1 MSVLLVNRKARFE
14 YEIIESFQAGLSLN
28 GQMVKQIRAKKV
40 QLDGV
45 FIIYQKQAKQLQML
59 NFGNEQ
65 WRENVALLV
74 SKKELKTIQTA
85 LLEKR
90 ITCIPLQIKQI
101 GRWLKADIALVK
113 GKKQFDKKES
123 IKKRD
128 LDREIRRDESSR
140 YS

>member
-14 YEIIESFQAGLSLN
+14 YEILESFQAGLSLS

-45 FIIYQKQAKQLQML
+45 FIIYQRQTKQLQML
-59 NFGNEQ
+59 NFGSELL
-65 WRENVALLV
+65 RENVTLLL
-74 SKKELKTIQTA
+74 SKKEQTQIQTA

-113 GKKQFDKKES
+113 GKKQYDKKEA

-128 LDREIRRDESSR
+128 LDREQRKEDSSR
-140 YS
+140 Y

>member
-14 YEIIESFQAGLSLN
+14 YEIIETFQAGLSLS
-28 GQMVKQIRAKKV
+28 GHMVKQIRNKRV

-45 FIIYQKQAKQLQML
+45 FIIYQKQTGQLQML
-59 NFGNEQ
+59 NFGSELI
-65 WRENVALLV
+65 RENVALLLN
-74 SKKELKTIQTA
+74 KKEQKTIQTA

-128 LDREIRRDESSR
+128 LDRDQRRENSDR
-140 YS
+140 Y